1 MVKTE
6 KYFWSNQTI
15 CCCFYRCLNA
25 QSVYAK
31 NVMSYGTWIH
41 LHEYAFA
48 LSSIG
53 VNCLPTWAIKVIVV
67 LYKIWCTF
75 CACSVQSFPF
85 YRMQNKWNIEFIL
98 FFFVTQ
104 HQQQSTVTGNSNS
117 IHGRNERANERAKWY
132 HSMFLY
138 TVLRLVI
145 CTFNATLNLSEF
157 LFFLSLWLYI
167 GVCSVH
173 FLDYFVCMREW

>member
-85 YRMQNKWNIEFIL
+85 YRMQNKWNIETVEFIL
-98 FFFVTQ
+98 IFLLHSTNNN
-104 HQQQSTVTGNSNS
+104 QQSP
-117 IHGRNERANERAKWY
+117 
-132 HSMFLY
+132 
-138 TVLRLVI
+138 
-145 CTFNATLNLSEF
+145 ATATAFTAE
-157 LFFLSLWLYI
+157 
-167 GVCSVH
+167 
-173 FLDYFVCMREW
+173 MRERTSERNGIIRCFYTRFCGW

>member
-85 YRMQNKWNIEFIL
+85 YRMQNKWNIETVEFIL
-98 FFFVTQ
+98 FFFFRYTAPTTINS
-104 HQQQSTVTGNSNS
+104 HRQQQQHSRQKWESERASEMVSFDVS
-117 IHGRNERANERAKWY
+117 IHGFAVGN
-132 HSMFLY
+132 
-138 TVLRLVI
+138 
-145 CTFNATLNLSEF
+145 
-157 LFFLSLWLYI
+157 LYI
-167 GVCSVH
+167 
-173 FLDYFVCMREW
+173 